1 MTKEEVYDNLR
12 EENGING
19 QLMVAVEELAELT
32 KEITKLSRRK
42 GSTMRLTEEIAD
54 VQICIEQL
62 QRFFNIENSSI
73 KVFKDFKIKRLEEF
87 YVKEAPKSYTLNMK
101 NGSQLEFEVSPV
113 NEGFKGCTF
122 DE

>member
-87 YVKEAPKSYTLNMK
+87 YVKEVPNIKMT
-101 NGSQLEFEVSPV
+101 NGSQLKFEIGPV
-113 NEGFKGCTF
+113 DEGFKGCTF